1 MTLLLLVAGFTTA
14 SAKAT
19 WIGDSYINVNGTWYK
34 GSSTANWEN
43 NGGAFHNHN
52 FGEVT
57 SLTIGGQIQIY
68 DPDIKD
74 WWAGNGNWMHY
85 TIDKNDETW
94 VDLNISQSGTSGNN
108 MVFQTGGSTFV
119 TVEIDISG
127 LSAGE
132 HTLSV
137 YFGEVDGQYDNNGYT
152 GGVANNYVATFTV
165 PGPQNVEV
173 TSAGYATYVGSYPL
187 DFTATGI
194 KAYTA
199 KVNTENGKVVLT
211 QINKV
216 PASTPVVLYKDG
228 GSTENIPIC
237 FSETD
242 TPAES
247 DLVAGTGDAVAY
259 APGDGKYNYILNN
272 VSGIGFYKA
281 AGMTVATGRAYLQTT
296 YDVTTSD
303 ARMVMV
309 FADEATGIDATQ
321 MNGEEKAASTYDLQ
335 GRRVAQPVKGL
346 YIVNGKKVIVK

>member
-1 MTLLLLVAGFTTA
+1 MKKLITYTSRAAMTLLLLVAGFTTA
-14 SAKAT
+14 SARWVGNSA
-19 WIGDSYINVNGTWYK
+19 INVNGTWYYA
-34 GSSTANWEN
+34 GQYLDWCS
-43 NGGAFHNHN
+43 GGAFNN
-52 FGEVT
+52 TNLGTIT
-57 SLTIGGQIQIY
+57 SLTLGGQSQVCTDNSNWGGGTMIMGYRIDSGSDQTATLTWY
-68 DPDIKD
+68 KYESNNNFLQSG
-74 WWAGNGNWMHY
+74 GNNFTSE
-85 TIDKNDETW
+85 TIDLT
-94 VDLNISQSGTSGNN
+94 
-108 MVFQTGGSTFV
+108 
-119 TVEIDISG
+119 G
-127 LSAGE
+127 LSAGSHDIYVWFVSE
-132 HTLSV
+132 
-137 YFGEVDGQYDNNGYT
+137 GEYDSNSS
-152 GGVANNYVATFTV
+152 ANYKATFTV
-165 PGPQNVEV
+165 PGPQSVEV

-187 DFTATGI
+187 DFTDTGI

-199 KVNTENGKVVLT
+199 KVNTENGKVVLK

-228 GSTENIPIC
+228 GSTKNIPIC
-237 FSETD
+237 FSATD

-247 DLVAGTGDAVAY
+247 DLVAGNGGTVAY

-321 MNGEEKAASTYDLQ
+321 MNSEEKAASTYDLQ